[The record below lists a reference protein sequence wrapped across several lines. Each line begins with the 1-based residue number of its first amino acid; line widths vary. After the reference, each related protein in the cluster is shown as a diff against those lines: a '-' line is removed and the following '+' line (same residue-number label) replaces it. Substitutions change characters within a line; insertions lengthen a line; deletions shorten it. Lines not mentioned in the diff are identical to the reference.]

1 MVKNWLIALLS
12 FYLGYS
18 LFFSLIVAPAIFKTA
33 GVEIGGKIVENI
45 FPYYFAT
52 SVSLLGISTILLI
65 KTNLKKLAW
74 FLLIATLM
82 AFIQEF
88 YILPKAVELKTTS
101 PGEFKFFH
109 KISVTLNVLEIIIAA
124 IVLGTILFTKD
135 KEEKRKES
143 E

>member
-1 MVKNWLIALLS
+1 
-12 FYLGYS
+12 
-18 LFFSLIVAPAIFKTA
+18 
-33 GVEIGGKIVENI
+33 
-45 FPYYFAT
+45 
-52 SVSLLGISTILLI
+52 
-65 KTNLKKLAW
+65 
-74 FLLIATLM
+74 M
-82 AFIQEF
+82 AYIQEF